1 MNNNERRFKYYDMSE
16 EGFKNNEQLR
26 SEPIIKIFD
35 NPAYTIEE
43 YYADCADVQLERM
56 EDYGRGWYCY
66 TTENEDGEEAK
77 RYVYV
82 EEIEKRDG
90 KGYWEYDADRK
101 DEFGM
106 APYGGDFECR
116 LRNTVKDRELFEI
129 MVYDWKC
136 DNEEEEEYADLVYD
150 DEVEWLEDYYSEY
163 GGYWA
168 LSCHDNKHAYTLQE
182 DGWGNI
188 IIVSDGLL

>member
-35 NPAYTIEE
+35 DPAYTIEE

-66 TTENEDGEEAK
+66 TTENENGEEAK

-90 KGYWEYDADRK
+90 KWYWEYDADRR

-116 LRNTVKDRELFEI
+116 LQNTVKDRELFEI

-163 GGYWA
+163 GGYWV
-168 LSCHDNKHAYTLQE
+168 LRCHDDKYAYTLRE
-182 DGWGNI
+182 NGWGDI
-188 IIVSDGLL
+188 MMVSEGPL